1 MRNSLSD
8 ARIDSQHRSWCPAAG
23 KPVLREGCDPAS
35 LAQLGRYALLGASMS
50 LNFPNASRNYD
61 PVRRCVSFWG
71 HDSTFEVAFHVD
83 EDALRRMSPEAPA
96 DEASLLH
103 VFDANRARIER
114 VAGQAYSRRRQNFLK
129 LSASD
134 F

>member
-1 MRNSLSD
+1 MTL
-8 ARIDSQHRSWCPAAG
+8 H
-23 KPVLREGCDPAS
+23 
-35 LAQLGRYALLGASMS
+35 
-50 LNFPNASRNYD
+50 FPNASRNYD

-83 EDALRRMSPEAPA
+83 EDALQRIGQGISPAAPG

-114 VAGQAYSRRRQNFLK
+114 VAGQAYSRRRQNFHR